1 MMKKI
6 LITGASGFIGNQLV
20 QKLRLKKN
28 IILYL
33 IVNKNKVFS
42 DSRNINLIYCSLLN
56 KSKLKKK
63 LSKIKITDII
73 HCAWIGVD
81 AKKRNSISQKKNINI
96 VYNIFNAL
104 GKKKITSF
112 IGIGSQAEYG
122 FKKKIITEDLKL
134 KPITFYGKAKIK
146 IYNILKNKCKSKKIK
161 LVWLR
166 IFTGYGPGSK
176 PEWIIPHTI
185 RSLILKKKTKFTA
198 GEQIYNF
205 IYISDIVK
213 CIIKVLFNK
222 NSNGAYNLAYKK
234 SYKIKNVVKLIFSIF
249 KVNDKPLLGH
259 IDYRKDQIMIYKPS
273 IKKLR
278 KDLNWVPEIGIKEG
292 LKKSIDFLKKTN

>member
-81 AKKRNSISQKKNINI
+81 AKKRNSISQKKI
-96 VYNIFNAL
+96 
-104 GKKKITSF
+104 
-112 IGIGSQAEYG
+112 
-122 FKKKIITEDLKL
+122 
-134 KPITFYGKAKIK
+134 
-146 IYNILKNKCKSKKIK
+146 
-161 LVWLR
+161 
-166 IFTGYGPGSK
+166 
-176 PEWIIPHTI
+176 
-185 RSLILKKKTKFTA
+185 
-198 GEQIYNF
+198 
-205 IYISDIVK
+205 
-213 CIIKVLFNK
+213 
-222 NSNGAYNLAYKK
+222 
-234 SYKIKNVVKLIFSIF
+234 
-249 KVNDKPLLGH
+249 
-259 IDYRKDQIMIYKPS
+259 
-273 IKKLR
+273 
-278 KDLNWVPEIGIKEG
+278 
-292 LKKSIDFLKKTN
+292 